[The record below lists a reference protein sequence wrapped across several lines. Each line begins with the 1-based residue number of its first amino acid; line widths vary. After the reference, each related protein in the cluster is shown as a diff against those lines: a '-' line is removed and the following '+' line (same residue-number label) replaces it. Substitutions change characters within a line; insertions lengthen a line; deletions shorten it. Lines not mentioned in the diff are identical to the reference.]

1 MTRVSTDLSLLTGGS
16 AGELMAAVL
25 SATGGEVLHWS
36 ARQVDHRPGSRTTVS
51 YAARVR
57 WPDGTV
63 TDETFGAC
71 SGALPAGVACLTDGS
86 TTVGMWRFPLDP
98 DLPALATACDQERMR
113 RLAADLGLR
122 EHGTEAVRL
131 RVRAYRPRRRAVVEV
146 RTRRGT
152 VFVKVVRPAAARA
165 LHERHRVALEA
176 GCPVPA
182 PLGWTDTGMVVLGGL
197 PGRTLRELLVDPTV
211 AAERIVLDPDAVSDV
226 LDTLPDALADGE
238 RRRTWG
244 QRAGHYAEVVAA
256 AAPELGD
263 RARAVAAA
271 VQHNAPEGPDSPV
284 HGDFYETQFMIRDG
298 RVSGLLDIDT
308 AGRGE
313 RLDDAGCLLA
323 HLSVLTQLQPG
334 RAAVIDALGLR
345 LHRRFCRDLD
355 PSALARRA
363 AAVTLSLA
371 TGPHRVQEPDWRART
386 VERIALAER
395 WLDCADARSDAATG
409 AVPSAGRSA

>member
-1 MTRVSTDLSLLTGGS
+1 VTRVNSDLSLLTGES

-25 SATGGEVLHWS
+25 STTGGEVLRWS
-36 ARQVDHRPGSRTTVS
+36 ARQVDHRPGRRTTVS

-71 SGALPAGVACLTDGS
+71 SGALPAGVARLTDGS

-98 DLPALATACDQERMR
+98 DLPALAAACDQERMR
-113 RLAADLGLR
+113 LLAAELGLR
-122 EHGTEAVRL
+122 EHGTETVRL

-146 RTRRGT
+146 RTRRGI
-152 VFVKVVRPAAARA
+152 VFVKVVRPGDART
-165 LHERHRVALEA
+165 LHERHRVALDA

-197 PGRTLRELLVDPTV
+197 PGRTLRELLIDPTV
-211 AAERIVLDPDAVSDV
+211 GPERIALDPDAVPDV

-244 QRAGHYAEVVAA
+244 QRAPHYAEVVAA
-256 AAPELGD
+256 AVPELGD

-271 VQHNAPEGPDSPV
+271 AHHDAPQGPDQAV
-284 HGDFYETQFMIRDG
+284 HGDFYETQFMVRGG

-313 RLDDAGCLLA
+313 RLDDAACLLA
-323 HLSVLTQLQPG
+323 HLSVLTQLQPARSG
-334 RAAVIDALGLR
+334 VIDTLGLR

-355 PSALARRA
+355 PSALAVRA

-371 TGPHRVQEPDWRART
+371 TGPHRVQEPDWPART
-386 VERIALAER
+386 AERLALAER
-395 WLDCADARSDAATG
+395 WLDCADAPSDAARHEAAG
-409 AVPSAGRSA
+409 ADRSA